1 MRPRLALIV
10 LAAALVTGGRAAAQD
25 APDAPL
31 TEDAAGVSAAD
42 EAAAAAARAW
52 SVSASAY
59 TYILPDAAN
68 YVQPTL
74 AADRGWLHLEARF
87 NYEDRNSGS
96 AWIGGTF
103 SAGERVTLEVTPMIG
118 AVFGNTT
125 GVAPG
130 YEATLGW
137 RALSLYS
144 ETEYVFDTADSAD
157 SFLYTWSELTV
168 SPAEWYRFGLVVQ
181 RTKVYDTEFDIQR
194 GLMAGVSWKHAEV
207 TAHVFNPDAGRP
219 VVVLGLSLDY

>member
-1 MRPRLALIV
+1 MRLRVALIV
-10 LAAALVTGGRAAAQD
+10 LVAALAGGPAAAQD
-25 APDAPL
+25 APAVPVP
-31 TEDAAGVSAAD
+31 EDTPGASPAD
-42 EAAAAAARAW
+42 EPASRAW

-68 YVQPTL
+68 YVQPTV

-87 NYEDRNSGS
+87 NYEDHDTGS

-103 SAGERVTLEVTPMIG
+103 SVGERVTLEVTPMIG

-137 RALSLYS
+137 RALALYS
-144 ETEYVFDTADSAD
+144 ETEYVFDTAESAD

-168 SPAEWYRFGLVVQ
+168 SPAEWYRVGLVVQ

-194 GLMAGVSWKHAEV
+194 GLMAGVSWKHAEL
-207 TAHVFNPDAGRP
+207 TAHLFNPDASRP
-219 VVVLGLSLDY
+219 TVVLGLSLDY